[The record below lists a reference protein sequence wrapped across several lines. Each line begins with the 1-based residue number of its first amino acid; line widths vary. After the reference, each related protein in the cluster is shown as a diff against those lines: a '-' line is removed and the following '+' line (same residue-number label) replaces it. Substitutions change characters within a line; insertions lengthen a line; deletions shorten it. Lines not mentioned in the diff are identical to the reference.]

1 MPDDI
6 DRAVDKIQE
15 ILIKQKGHLF
25 VEYLK
30 TANTKTTIKPIDIDE
45 EEKRENDALRIKTMT
60 VIDDIIGGGI
70 PEGKSALIYGEFGSG
85 KTQTFFTMVALC
97 KGWIIYIDT
106 EDSFS
111 LSRLKEICDARQI
124 DYQDVKKRLI
134 LYKPKNWLE
143 QMLILQSIPS
153 PSDIDGK
160 LDLIICDSLVKFFRG
175 VEFSGRQ
182 TLPLKMGFLREFIL
196 GLEATAKM
204 HRAGLI
210 YSSQVTEKPA
220 ATAYTSK
227 ADIQSPIGGHSV
239 EHQPDFVLFYRK
251 GSGNIRVVRMIDS
264 SYNALA
270 ERPFII
276 TARGIEDLPDDA
288 KQAKNYEDSAKKF
301 DEKQKQESMVG
312 KPKDKEE
319 EKETERET
327 EDQ

>member
-1 MPDDI
+1 MADDI
-6 DRAVDKIQE
+6 DKAIDKIQD
-15 ILIKQKGHLF
+15 ILLKSKGTLF
-25 VEYLK
+25 IEYLK
-30 TANTKTTIKPIDIDE
+30 PMNSKTNIKPVNIEE

-70 PEGKSALIYGEFGSG
+70 PEGKSALFYGEFGSG
-85 KTQTFFTMVALC
+85 KTQTCFTMTVLC
-97 KGWIIYIDT
+97 KNYIIYIDT

-111 LSRLKEICDARQI
+111 LARLKQICESRHI

-143 QMLILQSIPS
+143 QMLVLQSIPA
-153 PSDIDGK
+153 PSDVDGK
-160 LDLIICDSLVKFFRG
+160 VDLIICDSLVKFFRG

-196 GLEATAKM
+196 GLESAAKM

-210 YSSQVTEKPA
+210 YTSQVTEKPA

-251 GSGNIRVVRMIDS
+251 GTGNVRVVRMIDS

-270 ERPFII
+270 ERPFVISEK
-276 TARGIEDLPDDA
+276 GIEDLPEESKA
-288 KQAKNYEDSAKKF
+288 GKLYTESSEKF
-301 DEKQKQESMVG
+301 DLKQKQEENITKG
-312 KPKDKEE
+312 EKPKEANHEE
-319 EKETERET
+319 EAEES
-327 EDQ
+327 